1 MQQCNL
7 FSRPV
12 RISLFV
18 MLAVA
23 ADAWVVGCQS
33 TSLGGRPPH
42 SSIPVL
48 GEDAA
53 HVAGL
58 SVRQVQDAVAL
69 CAAKCARCHQFYDP
83 AHYNQ
88 AEWDKWLGKM
98 SKKARL
104 KPEQQELLSRYLAA
118 VRAAK

>member
-1 MQQCNL
+1 MQQYNL

-18 MLAVA
+18 VLAVA
-23 ADAWVVGCQS
+23 AAAWVVGCQS
-33 TSLGGRPPH
+33 TSPGGRPAY
-42 SSIPVL
+42 SSIPAL

-53 HVAGL
+53 RVAGL
-58 SVRQVQDAVAL
+58 SGQQVQDAVAL
-69 CAAKCARCHQFYDP
+69 CAAKCARCHKFYDP

-104 KPEQQELLSRYLAA
+104 KPEQEELLSRYLAA
-118 VRAAK
+118 VRAAE